1 MTTDHGDQMLEH
13 GLFGKNVFFEDSVR
27 IPLLVHWPG
36 RIRPGVYSELVEAVD
51 LLPTVLELCGLPVP
65 EHVQGRSFAP
75 LVAGQRSLYEPRRAQ
90 FSENIMPEVITNGEE
105 GYFFIPGKGV
115 GGVRHPDAKMIRT
128 NRWKMNYYV
137 GHGGELYD
145 LQADPG
151 EWINLYDDPGYQ
163 GIVRD
168 LKGQLLDWMI
178 AADENDQIAREWLV

>member
-1 MTTDHGDQMLEH
+1 
-13 GLFGKNVFFEDSVR
+13 
-27 IPLLVHWPG
+27 
-36 RIRPGVYSELVEAVD
+36 
-51 LLPTVLELCGLPVP
+51 
-65 EHVQGRSFAP
+65 
-75 LVAGQRSLYEPRRAQ
+75 
-90 FSENIMPEVITNGEE
+90 
-105 GYFFIPGKGV
+105 
-115 GGVRHPDAKMIRT
+115 
-128 NRWKMNYYV
+128 MNYYV

>member
-1 MTTDHGDQMLEH
+1 
-13 GLFGKNVFFEDSVR
+13 
-27 IPLLVHWPG
+27 
-36 RIRPGVYSELVEAVD
+36 
-51 LLPTVLELCGLPVP
+51 
-65 EHVQGRSFAP
+65 
-75 LVAGQRSLYEPRRAQ
+75 
-90 FSENIMPEVITNGEE
+90 MPEVITNGEE